1 MYTIILNIKPSEL
14 LDKIVST
21 LCKITLEIT
30 LFMQPRNA
38 EVFQALTPSFEKF
51 LSWSEVE
58 IMALLKGTV
67 QVMMCSHQMWREVL
81 P

>member
-14 LDKIVST
+14 LDKIEKIRKIVST

-51 LSWSEVE
+51 LS
-58 IMALLKGTV
+58 
-67 QVMMCSHQMWREVL
+67 
-81 P
+81 